1 MTRSGLP
8 CGTRRWRAVAGPELL
23 LGAQAAL
30 STQGNLPAVASRL
43 QQWLA
48 GQPRDAQAWQT
59 LSRVQAALGQRLR
72 SVRSEAE
79 SRAAQL
85 DFAGAADRFRAA
97 QMLPVADRNADA
109 MELAIVDVRRRE
121 VEELQRESAR
131 QE

>member
-1 MTRSGLP
+1 MVT
-8 CGTRRWRAVAGPELL
+8 T
-23 LGAQAAL
+23 
-30 STQGNLPAVASRL
+30 
-43 QQWLA
+43 
-48 GQPRDAQAWQT
+48 
-59 LSRVQAALGQRLR
+59 ALGQRLR

-97 QMLPVADRNADA
+97 QMLPAADRSADA

-131 QE
+131 QD